1 MGYPSK
7 HFLSI
12 FNISLSI
19 QKNEKNHKYSTP
31 SKIKF
36 HIILIYLVFLWWILK
51 ILQPEGVLLGGGNV
65 FFDRVT
71 ILFHQ
76 CNNTNITYQQ
86 FSYLRW
92 YFTHCYYCDTTMCFS
107 IPLKIALRPQ
117 KCIFPHCFW
126 PRWLKQTS
134 FCREFDYLDCHIR
147 SFCVFDLLQLI
158 KKTHEKT

>member
-1 MGYPSK
+1 MMD
-7 HFLSI
+7 
-12 FNISLSI
+12 
-19 QKNEKNHKYSTP
+19 
-31 SKIKF
+31 IKKF
-36 HIILIYLVFLWWILK
+36 TTGRGAVRWRK
-51 ILQPEGVLLGGGNV
+51 C

-92 YFTHCYYCDTTMCFS
+92 YFTHCYYCDTTMCFP

-134 FCREFDYLDCHIR
+134 FCRQLDYLDCHIR
-147 SFCVFDLLQLI
+147 SFCVFDLLPLI
-158 KKTHEKT
+158 KKTHEKTRDLKKIIFFNILFKNSKTGNVTPCS